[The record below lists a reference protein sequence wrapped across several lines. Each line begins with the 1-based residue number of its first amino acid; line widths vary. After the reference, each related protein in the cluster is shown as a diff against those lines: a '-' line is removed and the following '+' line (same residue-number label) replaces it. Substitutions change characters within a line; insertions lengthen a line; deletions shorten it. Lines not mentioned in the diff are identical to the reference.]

1 MMSTAKNRA
10 RHFVS
15 IATMFLIDRLAEARI
30 LEAMQRGE
38 FDDLPGT
45 GKPLRLED
53 DRLVPEELRTAYRI
67 LKNAG
72 YIPPE
77 LEMRRQISELAQLLG
92 TVDDLEV
99 KKDTRK
105 RMQLLGLRL
114 SLARGYEVDFRTET
128 AYYHKLCERV
138 GGCTSARSLE

>member
-15 IATMFLIDRLAEARI
+15 IATMFLIDQLAEARI

-77 LEMRRQISELAQLLG
+77 LGMRRQISELAQLLG

-128 AYYHKLCERV
+128 TYYDKLCERV